1 MDNMVKLKEHGYKV
15 QINYSLGSY
24 NKDHWDQVLRF
35 AVSNGLDLKAIA
47 LIRSDENPNFYG
59 GHWVDPSWVAQRIHL
74 QVRTTSPSL
83 KTLQKKKKRFLTL
96 LQGGVE
102 TGKREGFGGRVTV
115 YESPSN
121 KIEIKVPLFIPQLAS
136 KDTGYW

>member
-59 GHWVDPSWVAQRIHL
+59 GDWIDPSWVAQRIHL
-74 QVRTTSPSL
+74 QVRTTPTPPQHSSL
-83 KTLQKKKKRFLTL
+83 LKKRFLTL
-96 LQGGVE
+96 F
-102 TGKREGFGGRVTV
+102 RE
-115 YESPSN
+115 
-121 KIEIKVPLFIPQLAS
+121 A
-136 KDTGYW
+136 

>member
-59 GHWVDPSWVAQRIHL
+59 GDWVDPSWVAQRIHL
-74 QVRTTSPSL
+74 QVRTTSPLVAVRSVHEISL
-83 KTLQKKKKRFLTL
+83 SL
-96 LQGGVE
+96 
-102 TGKREGFGGRVTV
+102 
-115 YESPSN
+115 PD
-121 KIEIKVPLFIPQLAS
+121 LFTYINSLWW
-136 KDTGYW
+136 DM